1 MNSNGLSTYLL
12 GFRNDVFK
20 LLPMKETA
28 DAGTDNHLAD
38 YLDMLISN
46 VKGAMKTF
54 PELEK
59 QRRFI
64 NVVNNLSYLAE
75 NEVPFAKW
83 RKIIL
88 NSTRSIED
96 LKFSYNGGSDK

>member
-1 MNSNGLSTYLL
+1 MNSNSLSTYLL

-28 DAGTDNHLAD
+28 DSGTDNHLAD

-64 NVVNNLSYLAE
+64 NVANNLYYLAE
-75 NEVPFAKW
+75 NEVSFAKW

-96 LKFSYNGGSDK
+96 LKLSYDGGSCE